1 MRLAGYFTLSL
12 DMYYYYRRA
21 RVTAQVPFQTYNVY
35 DHWSEWVADRTGR
48 PSVARRGRFASRAQ
62 GIHIYFGYRD
72 MKRFV
77 VSW

>member
-12 DMYYYYRRA
+12 DMYYYYHRA

-62 GIHIYFGYRD
+62 GIHITLAIGI
-72 MKRFV
+72 
-77 VSW
+77 